1 MISSEGQR
9 PAGLTASYLHQLFPA
24 AMATAVFAAFAHAG
38 LVAIAARSI
47 GLELL
52 YIAGLSFVVAL
63 VPALAG
69 GTILLLICGIFAL
82 RLPASLLLFFVVI
95 QAVAI
100 ELEMLFFEGGFNDIS
115 WQYGL
120 ITAPASVVAWY
131 RSVYYAHKN
140 T

>member
-1 MISSEGQR
+1 M
-9 PAGLTASYLHQLFPA
+9 
-24 AMATAVFAAFAHAG
+24 
-38 LVAIAARSI
+38 
-47 GLELL
+47 
-52 YIAGLSFVVAL
+52 VAL

-69 GTILLLICGIFAL
+69 GAILLLICGIFAL

>member
-9 PAGLTASYLHQLFPA
+9 PVSLTASYLHQLFPA
-24 AMATAVFAAFAHAG
+24 AMATAVFAAVAHAG

-69 GTILLLICGIFAL
+69 GAILLLICGVFAL

-120 ITAPASVVAWY
+120 ITVPTSVVAWY
-131 RSVYYAHKN
+131 RSVYYVHKN
-140 T
+140 A